1 MLKMQKTRSKHTR
14 MDLKRNMDL
23 SMEHL
28 KMASQDKGSR
38 NKSKNKQLK
47 L

>member
-1 MLKMQKTRSKHTR
+1 MNLKIDK
-14 MDLKRNMDL
+14 DL
-23 SMEHL
+23 SMEHP